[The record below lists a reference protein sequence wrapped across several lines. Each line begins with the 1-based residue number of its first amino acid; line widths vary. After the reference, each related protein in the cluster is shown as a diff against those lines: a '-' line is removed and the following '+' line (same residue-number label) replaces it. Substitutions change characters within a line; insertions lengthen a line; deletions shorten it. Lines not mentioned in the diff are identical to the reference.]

1 MQDVTK
7 CRFELTYVL
16 MFYYKT
22 SKNKNS
28 VKTWRPWIP
37 HMHAF
42 TGGEGAMENGFGEKD
57 IISLIDSNQICITQ
71 EDKGV
76 LLQ

>member
-1 MQDVTK
+1 
-7 CRFELTYVL
+7 
-16 MFYYKT
+16 
-22 SKNKNS
+22 
-28 VKTWRPWIP
+28 
-37 HMHAF
+37 MHAF